1 MMKLFSKGGI
11 RAVTLG
17 WETSTD
23 HPIKAAPITKPPM
36 FSQSGN
42 PIYPRC
48 RTLPFYMTLDN
59 SVLPAAET
67 KTVY

>member
-1 MMKLFSKGGI
+1 MVKRFSESGI

-17 WETSTD
+17 WQTSPD
-23 HPIKAAPITKPPM
+23 HPIKAAPVTKPPM
-36 FSQSGN
+36 FSQSRN
-42 PIYPRC
+42 PVYPWC

-67 KTVY
+67 ETVY